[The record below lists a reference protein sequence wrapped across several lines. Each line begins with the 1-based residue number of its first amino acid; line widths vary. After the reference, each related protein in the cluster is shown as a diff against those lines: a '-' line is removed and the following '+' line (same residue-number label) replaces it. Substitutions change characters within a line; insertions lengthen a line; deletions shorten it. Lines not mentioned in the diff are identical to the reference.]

1 VAKKGL
7 LDARRIGHRL
17 LLLLLLGLEKMV
29 SDAEIVKHLI
39 SVLKT
44 ADLATTTTTAI
55 RQQLEQDLR
64 VDLSDKKAFI
74 RQQVDLYLQHQHS
87 QKEEENERE
96 DGEGE
101 QQEEENEEESE
112 ENEDDAEEEQDEDDY
127 VKQVARGV
135 SDSKQQQQRLRHAKI
150 RRSSKES
157 LPKEK
162 KKRTGGAGGLNKLC
176 SLSPELQAVVGET
189 ELPRTQVVKQ
199 LWAYIR
205 ENGLQDPENKRKII
219 CNEELRNLFG
229 IDSTDMFKMNKL
241 LSKHIWPLENGSS
254 VVASTNNAE
263 PRPKKPKLEKSEGAR
278 GRSSGFLAPI
288 PISEGLAKFLGAE
301 DGKVSRADAVKR
313 IWDYIKENNLQDPAN
328 KKMIVCDSKLQELF
342 ECDTFVGFGITK
354 LLSPHFLKA

>member
-1 VAKKGL
+1 VVAKKGL
-7 LDARRIGHRL
+7 LDARRIGHRLL

-44 ADLATTTTTAI
+44 ADLTTTTTTAI

-101 QQEEENEEESE
+101 QQQQQEENEEESE

-127 VKQVARGV
+127 VKQVTRGV

-189 ELPRTQVVKQ
+189 ELPRTQVCIILSLPYSCHHQCFMMTSLRHLYVECFSQ
-199 LWAYIR
+199 IR
-205 ENGLQDPENKRKII
+205 
-219 CNEELRNLFG
+219 
-229 IDSTDMFKMNKL
+229 M
-241 LSKHIWPLENGSS
+241 
-254 VVASTNNAE
+254 
-263 PRPKKPKLEKSEGAR
+263 
-278 GRSSGFLAPI
+278 
-288 PISEGLAKFLGAE
+288 
-301 DGKVSRADAVKR
+301 
-313 IWDYIKENNLQDPAN
+313 
-328 KKMIVCDSKLQELF
+328 
-342 ECDTFVGFGITK
+342 
-354 LLSPHFLKA
+354 